1 MGGLIFIIMSFS
13 AIASAVG
20 QTALDVGSN
29 YLSSS
34 LSNANQWKYQQKQ
47 NAWQAE
53 QNTIAYNRQR
63 EFYDYQNEYNTPAN
77 QIARLRAA
85 GINPNLAYS
94 NGNLQNVG
102 NSSPSIS
109 NNSASTFS
117 TTPYNFGNVGSSFVQ
132 GLIQAAQLKNIQK
145 QTDKLEKENQ
155 YQDIENKIR
164 LMTWLD
170 EAKSKGATYR
180 ATADTIERAALE
192 SLRNQSL
199 ANNYAEA
206 TYESRVNVQLSN
218 QTKAEFESA
227 LSGIDYAVQ
236 NARMPWRVKSA
247 VIEYQTQLQSLRN
260 LVSMGVLTRA
270 QANVAYSQIALNGE
284 LGKLYQ
290 QKVNES
296 KATENNTKED
306 TKRIG
311 LANTR
316 EATQQAL
323 DFDNPLFTE
332 DGKFNW
338 KGINDFIATA
348 TGHAVDIYKAKSG
361 KSKGYRATKRYHMNG
376 QGILTGEDFER
387 IDL

>member
-1 MGGLIFIIMSFS
+1 MSIA
-13 AIASAVG
+13 AIAAAVG
-20 QTALDVGSN
+20 QKALDIGSN
-29 YLSSS
+29 YISTS
-34 LSNANQWKYQQKQ
+34 LSNANQWKYQKKQ

-94 NGNLQNVG
+94 NGNINNVG
-102 NSSPSIS
+102 ASTPSVS
-109 NNSASTFS
+109 NNSASTVS
-117 TTPYNFGNVGSSFVQ
+117 TTPYNFGNVGSSFVS

-164 LMTWLD
+164 LMNWLD
-170 EAKSKGATYR
+170 EAKSKGAQYR
-180 ATADTIERAALE
+180 ATADTIEKAALE
-192 SLRNQSL
+192 SLRSQQL
-199 ANNYAEA
+199 ANQYSSD

-227 LSGIDYAVQ
+227 LSGINYAVE
-236 NARMPWRVKSA
+236 NARMPWKIKSA

-270 QANVAYSQIALNGE
+270 QANVAYSQTVLNGE

-290 QKVNES
+290 QKVKES

-323 DFDNPLFTE
+323 DYENPLFTK

-338 KGINDFIATA
+338 KGINDFLGTA
-348 TGHAVDIYKAKSG
+348 TGHAIDLYKAKNG
-361 KSKGYRATKRYHMNG
+361 KSKGFKSSRRIHYSPDGYK
-376 QGILTGEDFER
+376 LGESFEQ
-387 IDL
+387 INL